1 MGGTQS
7 QVPGVRMWTSLQ
19 GSIILP
25 TTPIFLGCKF
35 CFHLVQVRIRFKSF
49 SLEQGLGSSSLP
61 GCGCQKNQV
70 FGLCEFLITFSG
82 YSTPGK
88 HRVSPHVHTHMNT
101 CTHTHTHTHTHS
113 WTLIFSYHS
122 IFFNLKNAL
131 TENMVTSDC
140 ISFNWFFTLSHE
152 LLLLMYVSDHVPP
165 PPSSFLI
172 KNFPSLPTVSR
183 SHTLYYGNWNSY

>member
-1 MGGTQS
+1 M
-7 QVPGVRMWTSLQ
+7 Q

-25 TTPIFLGCKF
+25 TTPIFLPHLGCKF

-101 CTHTHTHTHTHS
+101 WTHTHTHTHS
-113 WTLIFSYHS
+113 LRIKKCEALMMQELGCPFFSDLAWVHS
-122 IFFNLKNAL
+122 GLWAL
-131 TENMVTSDC
+131 DFGLC
-140 ISFNWFFTLSHE
+140 
-152 LLLLMYVSDHVPP
+152 D
-165 PPSSFLI
+165 FLA
-172 KNFPSLPTVSR
+172 LR
-183 SHTLYYGNWNSY
+183 L